1 MVMKTE
7 CEYHVII
14 LEHSWTRKFEKIRN
28 FEKIDNLF
36 NPFSHM
42 YNGFSHQARISNCSW
57 TSELWFGNKTW
68 KFYEVGNT
76 VISLE
81 TKKVTFRPRSSS
93 FTLELLKVGKITF
106 KLEIPLPLE
115 TSLSGWKHEWCS
127 ITFNLGKSS
136 WKRLSEQSYFEI
148 FLHRFFKLFPIKIIC
163 FQVQI
168 DVSN

>member
-1 MVMKTE
+1 MWSFLN
-7 CEYHVII
+7 I
-14 LEHSWTRKFEKIRN
+14 LERENSRKFAILKKN
-28 FEKIDNLF
+28 DNLF

-57 TSELWFGNKTW
+57 TSELWFGNITW

-106 KLEIPLPLE
+106 ELEISLPN
-115 TSLSGWKHEWCS
+115 WKHHYRVGNISDVASHS
-127 ITFNLGKSS
+127 IWENHIQVENVYFQLGNII
-136 WKRLSEQSYFEI
+136 FELEI
-148 FLHRFFKLFPIKIIC
+148 LPIRTILFLDF
-163 FQVQI
+163 
-168 DVSN
+168 S